1 MMLLLRFQKMN
12 FSIFLSI
19 LFHGKK
25 RQKHIRKRIPLVKC
39 NTLLHYQHQP
49 AWEILFNYQVCS
61 LFDWYY
67 LQYYFRWSN
76 HSITSKFIIK
86 YCHYGCKFK
95 SNSFLLIIKKNFFF
109 FRVHKVLN
117 NNIQLVLKQKRI
129 SITISFVCAML
140 RCLTLLCINVLC
152 KETKK
157 NHMRISL
164 FFLFVVVVVVVV
176 YIHISFSLLFMSI
189 CWCLSSV
196 IFL

>member
-1 MMLLLRFQKMN
+1 MLLQQFQKMN